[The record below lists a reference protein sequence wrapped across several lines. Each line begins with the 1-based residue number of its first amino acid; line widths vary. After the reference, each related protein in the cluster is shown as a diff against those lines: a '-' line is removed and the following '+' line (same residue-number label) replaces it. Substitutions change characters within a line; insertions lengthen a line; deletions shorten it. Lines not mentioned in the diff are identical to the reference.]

1 MMKQISRVVGALS
14 VAAMLIAANP
24 AGAAASNTQPV
35 DINTAS
41 LAELTALPGIG
52 PAKAEA
58 IVAERKQE
66 PFSSVADLTRVRGIG
81 ERTLEELGSQIT
93 VRSPMKGAAASK

>member
-1 MMKQISRVVGALS
+1 MNRISRAVGALS
-14 VAAMLIAANP
+14 VAAMLIAGNP

-41 LAELTALPGIG
+41 VAELTALSGIG

-58 IVAERKQE
+58 IIAERKQQ
-66 PFSSVADLTRVRGIG
+66 PFDSIADLTRVRGIG

-93 VRSPMKGAAASK
+93 VRRTMKGAAASK

>member
-1 MMKQISRVVGALS
+1 MNRIARVVGALG
-14 VAAMLIAANP
+14 VATMLIAGNP
-24 AGAAASNTQPV
+24 AGAAASTAEPI

-41 LAELTALPGIG
+41 VAELTALPGIG

-58 IVAERKQE
+58 IVAERKEQ
-66 PFSSVADLTRVRGIG
+66 PFDSVADLTRVRGIG
-81 ERTLEELGSQIT
+81 ERTLEELGSRIT